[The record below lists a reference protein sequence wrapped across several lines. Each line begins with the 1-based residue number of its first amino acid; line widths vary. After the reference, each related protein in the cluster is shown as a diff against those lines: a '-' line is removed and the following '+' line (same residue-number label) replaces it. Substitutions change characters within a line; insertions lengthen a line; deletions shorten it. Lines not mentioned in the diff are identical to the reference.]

1 MARRHSSARRRRRGR
16 FNGILKLLFILLV
29 IGALIA
35 AMTLFFRV
43 ESIEVSGNGRYSE
56 DEVIAA
62 SGIEMEDNLFLMDKY
77 DVENAIETLLPYVET
92 ATLDRALPNTIV
104 LEVSE
109 TESAAGIVT
118 DGETWLISRAGKLL
132 EKNGEIPVG
141 CAAVTGAELLEPDV
155 SAELSFGDEQSFK
168 KTALLAL
175 LQRSEEMGIAQSIRS
190 IDLSDDTALHF
201 AYLDRFDVKLP
212 WDSDISYKL
221 KSLTTTVDYLEDNET
236 GEINLLVDGQAR
248 FIPYVT

>member
-1 MARRHSSARRRRRGR
+1 MARRHSAARRRRRGR
-16 FNGILKLLFILLV
+16 FNGILKLLFVLLV

-43 ESIEVSGNGRYSE
+43 EGIEVSGNTRYGAE
-56 DEVIAA
+56 EVIAA

-77 DVENAIETLLPYVET
+77 DVEGAIETLLPYVET
-92 ATLDRALPNTIV
+92 ASLHRKLPNTIV
-104 LEVSE
+104 LEVNE
-109 TESAAGIVT
+109 TVCAAGIVT
-118 DGETWLISRAGKLL
+118 GGETWLISRAGKLL
-132 EKNGEIPVG
+132 EKNGEIPMG
-141 CAAVTGAELLEPDV
+141 CAAITGAELFEPSV
-155 SAELSFGDEQSFK
+155 SAELSFGEELSFK

-175 LQRSEEMGIAQSIRS
+175 LQTAGEMGIAPNIRS

-248 FIPYVT
+248 FIPYA